1 MKVSYHGHSVVKIET
16 NGKTILI
23 DPFITD
29 NPLTDLNADDVKA
42 DAILLTHGHFDHVG
56 DTVDI
61 AKRNNALVVAPFEL
75 AQYLGWQGVETH
87 PMHIGGGYTFDFGHV
102 QLTQAFHGSGYFLE
116 EEQKIIYTGMPSGI
130 IFEAEGKKVYHMGDT
145 GLFSDIKLIAE
156 RNNIDL
162 LFVPIG
168 DNFTMGPKDA
178 KTAAEWVNADYTV
191 PIHYNTMPPIKQDP
205 QQFVD
210 SLSPLKGKALE
221 AGGSIEL

>member
-1 MKVSYHGHSVVKIET
+1 
-16 NGKTILI
+16 
-23 DPFITD
+23 
-29 NPLTDLNADDVKA
+29 
-42 DAILLTHGHFDHVG
+42 
-56 DTVDI
+56 
-61 AKRNNALVVAPFEL
+61 
-75 AQYLGWQGVETH
+75 
-87 PMHIGGGYTFDFGHV
+87 V

-130 IFEAEGKKVYHMGDT
+130 IFESEGKKVYHMGDT

-156 RNNIDL
+156 RNKIDL